1 VGDFLSKELILIR
14 NIAVLKNRY
23 SKTFTYFSSAQS
35 TGSTYGPCTGD
46 AQGFPAIAF
55 WTAQKNPQALPRAAK
70 GELP

>member
-1 VGDFLSKELILIR
+1 VGGFLSKDLISFR
-14 NIAVLKNRY
+14 NIALLKNQY
-23 SKTFTYFSSAQS
+23 SKTFTYFSNAQS

-55 WTAQKNPQALPRAAK
+55 WTAQKNPQPLRRAAK